1 MKRIFTLML
10 ALTMCLGLAACGSLD
25 RKWRDTDEIDAYGTV
40 MRNGAQIDV
49 CVCHDQ
55 KAVYLYY
62 NDEKHELFDT
72 AKLPTDEIY
81 DYDKDWY
88 LGDVSLSDFTGD
100 NNSDLQ
106 VSLYHSDMSESYIV
120 WTWEE
125 GAGYVYQPDDSWF
138 YHSRVI
144 YGPENIVSDFS
155 MYEGLW
161 KGDANNQFDE
171 AYIEFDADGFW
182 QLYSGGDAIDDGY
195 LWYEL
200 EEDVTYIYSYQ
211 DGAVNGGRVKLE
223 GDQLYISTLG
233 YFDYLNG
240 RGGQWQGDI
249 GGNWD
254 HENRKAVGLDYEN
267 ISEFQGTW
275 YLDGDLSAQNY
286 IIIDSNGNWSYYQRT
301 SGDPEATRI
310 GCGTFSYSTEN
321 SYVYYANSTMYDGM
335 KYQIYDFDEGILI
348 WGDEGTY
355 YRMK

>member
-55 KAVYLYY
+55 KAVYLFTTM
-62 NDEKHELFDT
+62 KSTSCLTQPSFRRTRFTITIRTGISVMSASVTLPATTT
-72 AKLPTDEIY
+72 AIY
-81 DYDKDWY
+81 KY
-88 LGDVSLSDFTGD
+88 LD
-100 NNSDLQ
+100 
-106 VSLYHSDMSESYIV
+106 HSDMSESYIV

-195 LWYEL
+195 LWYES

-233 YFDYLNG
+233 YFDYLDG
-240 RGGQWQGDI
+240 RGGQWQGDN
-249 GGNWD
+249 GGRNWD

-310 GCGTFSYSTEN
+310 DCGTFSYSTEN
-321 SYVYYANSTMYDGM
+321 SYVYYANFTMYDGM

-348 WGDEGTY
+348 LG
-355 YRMK
+355 R